1 MPVTNREVKRA
12 TAGFLLIL
20 LATELTYVAFWRVP
34 RFRGLTAFLY
44 CGLILY
50 WGVSVSHRI
59 LHRRIRRYLV
69 SAAGL
74 MLLLFIFRIFRYELI
89 SGHPILDPLAWWGY
103 YISFTGVPLLLFMAV
118 QGLGVPEYERP
129 ERRFRFLWWI
139 WLALCALFMTNSLH
153 GLLIRVAITESGER
167 TSYGPLFVIQLVW
180 AAVLELSAFLVMMR
194 KCRRSASRRLALVPL
209 IFAAAGVFLLIWY
222 FFSGGSPVIA
232 VTRLYKLYNLH
243 EAYCFPIIV
252 LCESCIRIG
261 LLPSNSGYEDV
272 FRLAHLN
279 AAVTDRSGR
288 LVMSSED
295 HGTAVA
301 LEHQRIMEQ
310 EIPGGRITWTVD
322 LSNVDR
328 LRLELEELAGQ
339 ADEENL
345 LAEEELRINEEIAR
359 YEARNLLYDRISA
372 VVRPQV
378 EVIEQGLQIVVQP
391 GTPTDNASDGAK
403 FSDAALRSFLLEN
416 TVRAAYIKRRA
427 NLALL
432 ADASSGMDAAEL
444 FFALRESFEYLNL
457 SGITCAVNA
466 SGSGQIPSSLAI
478 LCYELF
484 GTMLERSA
492 ASMHACYAEVEIS
505 EGVFSLLLETD
516 GESVLSEED
525 LRRDAFRQEGATVSR
540 RCEDET
546 VYLTVRREGGVS

>member
-1 MPVTNREVKRA
+1 MLVTNREVKRA

-20 LATELTYVAFWRVP
+20 LATELSYVIFWGNP

-89 SGHPILDPLAWWGY
+89 SGHPVLDPLAWWGY

-153 GLLIRVAITESGER
+153 GLLIRAAITESGER
-167 TSYGPLFVIQLVW
+167 TSYGPLFLIQLVW

-222 FFSGGSPVIA
+222 FISGGSPAIA
-232 VTRLYKLYNLH
+232 GNRVFNLH

-288 LVMSSED
+288 LVLSSED
-295 HGTAVA
+295 HGTGAA
-301 LEHQRIMEQ
+301 TEHQRVMEQ
-310 EIPGGRITWTVD
+310 EIPGGQITWTED

-378 EVIEQGLQIVVQP
+378 EVIEQGLQIVERP
-391 GTPTDNASDGAK
+391 GDPAESASDGTGL
-403 FSDAALRSFLLEN
+403 SDAALRSFLLKN

-432 ADASSGMDAAEL
+432 ADVSSGMDAAEL

-492 ASMHACYAEVEIS
+492 ASMHACYAEVAFS
-505 EGVFSLLLETD
+505 EGTFSMLLETD
-516 GESVLSEED
+516 GEIELREED
-525 LRRDAFRQEGATVSR
+525 LRQEEFRREGAAVSR

-546 VYLTVRREGGVS
+546 FYLTVRREGGAS